1 MGELMLAVIAGFV
14 VALLG
19 TAVGVSGAV
28 FLLPVEL
35 SVLGVSGPAV
45 SSTNLLFNVIS
56 TPAALRRLRVKT
68 EPSSRRLG
76 TDHVGVVAAVCV
88 PAAVLGAYMR
98 VSVLADPSRFR
109 LLLVAVLLPLGV
121 NLLMR
126 SVRGTSKTRMPVR
139 DPMGGG
145 RVRPLAGLAFIG
157 GCIGGVLGIGGGS
170 LLAPALVG
178 LAGWPVRRAAPL
190 ALTATLSTSVTGLLA
205 YTLLDAADIG
215 AAPAAP
221 FWGIGLALGL
231 GGLGGASVASALQH
245 RLLQHRLGER
255 LLTALLGAIATVT
268 AISYLLRA

>member
-1 MGELMLAVIAGFV
+1 MGEVTLAVIAGFV

-45 SSTNLLFNVIS
+45 SATNLLFNVIS
-56 TPAALRRLRVKT
+56 TPAALRRLRGKA
-68 EPSSRRLG
+68 EPSSRRSA
-76 TDHVGVVAAVCV
+76 TDHTGMVAAMCV
-88 PAAVLGAYMR
+88 PAAVLGACAR
-98 VSVLADPSRFR
+98 VSVLADPGRFR

-126 SVRGTSKTRMPVR
+126 SVRGTRKTWRPAR
-139 DPMGGG
+139 EPMGEE
-145 RVRPLAGLAFIG
+145 RVRLLAGLAFLA
-157 GCIGGVLGIGGGS
+157 GCVGGVLGIGGGS

-178 LAGWPVRRAAPL
+178 LAGWPVRRTAPL
-190 ALTATLSTSVTGLLA
+190 ALTATLSTSVTGLVA
-205 YTLLDAADIG
+205 YTLLDFADIG

-221 FWGIGLALGL
+221 FWDIGLALGL
-231 GGLGGASVASALQH
+231 GGLGGASAASALQH

-255 LLTALLGAIATVT
+255 LLTALLGAIATTT